1 MAFKPKSIWRLAKI
15 VNFHLGLPSLV
26 PNGCGFA
33 SDLRFFRKW
42 ECCSAGGAG
51 VLAQTRDSQSTGFQ
65 ENLNLLST
73 AEKASGFI
81 QYLQSLQF
89 TRVTG
94 RI

>member
-73 AEKASGFI
+73 EKASGFI